1 MGRHVANSDTLS
13 WFRAN
18 HRSSLL
24 LLNTEWSV
32 KIGKYKFHSLWF
44 DPISART
51 HEIPHCRQ
59 VRLPLHHR
67 CNSVY
72 YKQIWSILLI
82 SKTITK
88 DKCLPP
94 FLFLFYDITKDKRL
108 PPLLFLFYD
117 ITKDKCLPPFLF
129 LFYDITKDKC
139 LPPCV
144 FLFYNITKDK
154 RLPPFLFLFYHITN
168 VYFTCNIL

>member
-59 VRLPLHHR
+59 FRLPLHHR

-72 YKQIWSILLI
+72 YKQIWPILLI

-88 DKCLPP
+88 GKSLPP
-94 FLFLFYDITKDKRL
+94 FVFLFYDITKDKACHHLCSCFMTL
-108 PPLLFLFYD
+108 PRTSACHHFCSCFM
-117 ITKDKCLPPFLF
+117 TLPKTSACHHLCSCFMTYLDF
-129 LFYDITKDKC
+129 RSLWGVT
-139 LPPCV
+139 
-144 FLFYNITKDK
+144 
-154 RLPPFLFLFYHITN
+154 R
-168 VYFTCNIL
+168 VYSIWLSI